1 LSKKAQKIT
10 KNARFLQKNTKKYTF
25 FTIFLPQNGTKP
37 TNLRQTKFNNRS
49 TKQPENHTPN
59 LT

>member
-1 LSKKAQKIT
+1 LS
-10 KNARFLQKNTKKYTF
+10 
-25 FTIFLPQNGTKP
+25 QNGTKP

-49 TKQPENHTPN
+49 TKQPENHILN